1 MRTCTVVPNTSTQ
14 CDSLIVAVSPS
25 LAFPSCPTDAP
36 CLAAPRLAT
45 EAFGRPDDRREAK
58 AKAISHLAEQWACGV
73 AERTRPQRVPL
84 FDRFLFWSVSK
95 FFQGQRHLWSK
106 LLHRLFSKSVFNI
119 LQPFVSQAQFLGP
132 ESSPRFARR

>member
-1 MRTCTVVPNTSTQ
+1 MFLHKCFFCCSWLFLTGIRGLGN
-14 CDSLIVAVSPS
+14 SLVARWLPVQNMD
-25 LAFPSCPTDAP
+25 T
-36 CLAAPRLAT
+36 AAYPPP
-45 EAFGRPDDRREAK
+45 EQQAK